1 MDADELLET
10 LPSMENGAVAGRV
23 AADPPPR
30 PLERGGGANPTPRAD
45 VVEWAPRP
53 AAAAAPTPRPRVWL
67 GAAVAAAP
75 KDADVDLFF
84 LRAAA
89 AMDILTHRTPARRGQ
104 G

>member
-30 PLERGGGANPTPRAD
+30 PLQRGGGAPTPRAK
-45 VVEWAPRP
+45 ERP

-67 GAAVAAAP
+67 GAAVVAAP
-75 KDADVDLFF
+75 KDADVDPFF